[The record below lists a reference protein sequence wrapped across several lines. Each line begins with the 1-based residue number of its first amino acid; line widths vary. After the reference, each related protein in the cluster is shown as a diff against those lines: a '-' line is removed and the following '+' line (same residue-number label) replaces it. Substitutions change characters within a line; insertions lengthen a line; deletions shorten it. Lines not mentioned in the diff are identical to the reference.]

1 MLNLTKNK
9 PTGGRPVK
17 EKINSKK
24 IFLVGIYF
32 CKKIIKVGKEECV
45 IIFNGSWVKAKISK
59 LRKILRYIM
68 IYSKLNVNI
77 TF

>member
-45 IIFNGSWVKAKISK
+45 IIFNGS
-59 LRKILRYIM
+59 
-68 IYSKLNVNI
+68 
-77 TF
+77 